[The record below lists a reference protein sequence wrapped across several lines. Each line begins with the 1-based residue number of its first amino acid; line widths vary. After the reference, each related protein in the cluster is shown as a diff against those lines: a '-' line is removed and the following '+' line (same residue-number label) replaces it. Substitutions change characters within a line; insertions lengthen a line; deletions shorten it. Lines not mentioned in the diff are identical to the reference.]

1 MLSLFPNQKVE
12 FTLGV
17 ILVVTNMQSNN
28 SFGPINL
35 LVVNALH
42 QKTMKL
48 FASPRIKEWV

>member
-28 SFGPINL
+28 SFGSINL